1 MVSITATKEQTV
13 TLMTQMTHFG
23 DAIPS
28 TINQETNSDL
38 KIDNIELK
46 NESIENKN
54 NNTLDSIDSNNNTN

>member
-1 MVSITATKEQTV
+1 
-13 TLMTQMTHFG
+13 MTQMTHFG